1 MRRAVS
7 LVGKNVA
14 IAYPYNILKKKKV
27 INDTFDGEQIVLF
40 HKNGTVSA
48 LDNRSITNSKDV
60 GSTAVFSALLDT
72 KVLSFIFN
80 ETKGIIDEQT
90 SSSWTILG
98 KAIGGKLKGEELKQK
113 VYADHFWFSFAAFN
127 PNTVVYK

>member
-7 LVGKNVA
+7 LVGKNGA

-72 KVLSFIFN
+72 KVLSFIYD

-90 SSSWTILG
+90 SSS
-98 KAIGGKLKGEELKQK
+98 
-113 VYADHFWFSFAAFN
+113 
-127 PNTVVYK
+127 